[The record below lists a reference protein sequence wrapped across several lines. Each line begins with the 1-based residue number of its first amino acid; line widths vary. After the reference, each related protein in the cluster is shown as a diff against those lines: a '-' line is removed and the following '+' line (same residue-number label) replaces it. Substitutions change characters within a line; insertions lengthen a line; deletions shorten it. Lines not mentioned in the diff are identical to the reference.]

1 MEVPLAARDCV
12 ERGRGMAKQHLTTD
26 GSLAAWSD
34 KLETVTSPSLAPSV
48 TRRSLSG
55 SLGWW
60 SRVRHRCT
68 HTHHSTRVRFLF
80 CSLTLF
86 IFLSYF
92 PLFTLI
98 CFFPRYFERFTL
110 HSVYN
115 NSTVSSWHWGSVAY
129 ARKTGYYDK
138 TDKVEAHRKH
148 FLNISSVLEYNI
160 MMQSTGF
167 HSDQWLLGQTSDL
180 LTLKLKGD
188 AALKHSTRQA
198 SLTDFFLIL
207 RFLR

>member
-98 CFFPRYFERFTL
+98 CFFPDISRDSLYTLFTTTPRCP
-110 HSVYN
+110 HGTEGV
-115 NSTVSSWHWGSVAY
+115 WHTLVKLDIMTKQTKS
-129 ARKTGYYDK
+129 
-138 TDKVEAHRKH
+138 KH
-148 FLNISSVLEYNI
+148 IVN
-160 MMQSTGF
+160 
-167 HSDQWLLGQTSDL
+167 TS
-180 LTLKLKGD
+180 
-188 AALKHSTRQA
+188 
-198 SLTDFFLIL
+198 
-207 RFLR
+207 